1 MVSVYDALRYKTY
14 IMFIYKSM
22 KWDYKITK
30 RKSSIGY
37 LFMNSGISHD
47 FNNAKSMTKQSFRID
62 KSIGNIG

>member
-1 MVSVYDALRYKTY
+1 
-14 IMFIYKSM
+14 M